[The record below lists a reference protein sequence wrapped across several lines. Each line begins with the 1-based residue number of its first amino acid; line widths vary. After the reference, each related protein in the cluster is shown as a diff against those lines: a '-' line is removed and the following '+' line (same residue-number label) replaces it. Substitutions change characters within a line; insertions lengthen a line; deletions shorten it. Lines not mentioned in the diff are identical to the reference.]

1 MSDAKVILFSRFTK
15 LFLFFFTISP
25 QKHTLVAIFY
35 VKTPFSIKKNTIFYF
50 FFAFSLELIVFFTYF
65 AAKIEKNYFEN
76 NLF

>member
-15 LFLFFFTISP
+15 LFLFFF
-25 QKHTLVAIFY
+25 TLVAIFY